1 MLSAAT
7 SLFLPQK
14 AHDQD
19 DCTWRLSTIAKALN
33 TGRNK
38 SDKQKSYHAFIKVSV
53 VRFRCVDLAP
63 TKVSFEV
70 LSCFL
75 THDVFLDGE
84 VHRPTPPSL

>member
-1 MLSAAT
+1 MT
-7 SLFLPQK
+7 
-14 AHDQD
+14 
-19 DCTWRLSTIAKALN
+19 
-33 TGRNK
+33 NK
-38 SDKQKSYHAFIKVSV
+38 SLTMHL